1 MMNMDFELPFPPS
14 VNHTWMRGKG
24 NRLYSCA
31 KVKEF
36 HKMASVLINEAKYNH
51 HSVAF
56 PIKDRLR
63 VIVTLNEKDKR
74 RRDMDNYTKS
84 VFDACTKNKVWEDD
98 SQIDELL
105 IRRGT
110 INKDCPNV
118 TLRIEDIEY
127 V

>member
-1 MMNMDFELPFPPS
+1 
-14 VNHTWMRGKG
+14 
-24 NRLYSCA
+24 
-31 KVKEF
+31 
-36 HKMASVLINEAKYNH
+36 MASVLINEAKYNH
-51 HSVAF
+51 HSVDF

-118 TLRIEDIEY
+118 TLRIENIEY